1 MSKPFKVVLKN
12 DITRFK
18 VRISEKLIGSLNQ
31 PAPKFPTLEE
41 LKTFYNIGAL

>member
-31 PAPKFPTLEE
+31 PTPKYPTLEE

>member
-18 VRISEKLIGSLNQ
+18 VRISERLIGGCNQ
-31 PAPKFPTLEE
+31 PAPKLPTLEE
-41 LKTFYNIGAL
+41 LKTHYQLGAL

>member
-1 MSKPFKVVLKN
+1 MSKPFKVVIKN

-31 PAPKFPTLEE
+31 PTPKFPTLEE